1 MSETVSPLHLL
12 ATDAFAAWVDEQ
24 ARLHEEQVAN
34 DTKALAAYAT
44 QVLGAAATAQ
54 LDWSTDLDA
63 GTVVIAAVAD
73 LPSRNGRWLLRASY
87 DYNLEV
93 QRLVLHRRC
102 PLCGSSTE
110 HPVGSL
116 VDLGALYDRYDT

>member
-24 ARLHEEQVAN
+24 ARLHAEQVAN

-44 QVLGAAATAQ
+44 QILGAAATAQ
-54 LDWSTDLDA
+54 LEWSADLDVD
-63 GTVVIAAVAD
+63 TDVIAAVAD
-73 LPSRNGRWLLRASY
+73 LPSRSGRWLLRASY
-87 DYNLEV
+87 DHGSEV

-110 HPVGSL
+110 DPVGSL
-116 VDLGALYDRYDT
+116 ADLGALYERYDT